1 MTRDLYLQVKEVN
14 IVEEPISILSRNF
27 VLFVFFVAKTSTYK
41 RFNNAFGGQSTSR
54 PRAEVDSGC
63 KITVRNEVGGDA
75 ARLRCGTRCGPLRQ
89 YYGAEQSRD
98 ICRVISRCGTGRVEV
113 MCDYGAEPYV
123 VPGSKIMVRTVRWMS
138 VRF

>member
-1 MTRDLYLQVKEVN
+1 MTRDLYLQVKEVD

-89 YYGAEQSRD
+89 YYGAERNVDICRGNVD
-98 ICRVISRCGTGRVEV
+98 ICRVSNITMRN
-113 MCDYGAEPYV
+113 GA
-123 VPGSKIMVRTVRWMS
+123 GGGAVRLRGGTVRGSGW
-138 VRF
+138 